1 MSEGVDVYMECH
13 VLAASKLTEVTWR
26 LDQRELKKDAASQLL
41 FTSRHLVI
49 RKAELRNAGRY
60 TCTARSVNGQSVES
74 APLELRIRR

>member
-1 MSEGVDVYMECH
+1 MEVTVRLGAGLNRSHISEGVDVYMECH

-49 RKAELRNAGRY
+49 RKAELRNAGR
-60 TCTARSVNGQSVES
+60 
-74 APLELRIRR
+74 